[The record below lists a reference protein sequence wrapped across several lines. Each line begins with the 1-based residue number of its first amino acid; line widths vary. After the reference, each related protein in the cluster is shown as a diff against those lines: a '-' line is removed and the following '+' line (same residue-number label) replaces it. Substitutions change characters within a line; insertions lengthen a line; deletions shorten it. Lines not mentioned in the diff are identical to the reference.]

1 MITQLIV
8 CMMLC
13 VCVCVC
19 PHNNRPLQLAHSV
32 KLGMAQGEIDWII
45 FEQSA
50 VGTAAPC
57 TVHAVVEVKRNVDD
71 IAKSY
76 RQVNTCLLNTNV
88 ALTAL

>member
-1 MITQLIV
+1 
-8 CMMLC
+8 MLNV
-13 VCVCVC
+13 VCVYADA
-19 PHNNRPLQLAHSV
+19 NRPLQLAHSV

-76 RQVNTCLLNTNV
+76 RQVNTCLLYTIV
-88 ALTAL
+88 ALAIC